1 MECMKRPNGSCPH
14 ASKNFEQLSKAFPY
28 FDSTDLK
35 SLQYEVCCL
44 CRSEWNIPRFKK
56 NLDLTN
62 SKNRDTM
69 SVQTKSKGD
78 NNMAKTAKVLNDE
91 IKTRFLDGVSE
102 HLTNVGEEVLRTGSN
117 EIAVPVVDEDGNE
130 KWLVLTFKVP
140 TGSREGDAY
149 DGYSMAED
157 YQMKQAE
164 KEAKAKA
171 KAEKAKKDKAKREAK
186 AKEKA
191 EG

>member
-1 MECMKRPNGSCPH
+1 
-14 ASKNFEQLSKAFPY
+14 
-28 FDSTDLK
+28 
-35 SLQYEVCCL
+35 
-44 CRSEWNIPRFKK
+44 
-56 NLDLTN
+56 
-62 SKNRDTM
+62 
-69 SVQTKSKGD
+69 
-78 NNMAKTAKVLNDE
+78 MAKTVKVLNDE
-91 IKTRFLDGVSE
+91 IKTRFLDGVAE

-117 EIAVPVVDEDGNE
+117 EIAIPVVDEDGNE

-171 KAEKAKKDKAKREAK
+171 KAEKAEKDKAKREAK